1 MRIWHK
7 DLIEVLPDNLL
18 IELYQDCSQ
27 ILDNIKDYNSTG
39 DDLCDKI
46 MMYEREHF
54 YTYCIDYVL
63 AEIVKRGSMWVDITE
78 FQIKCLKYLFPTL
91 DESYHDFYLK
101 YNNGTSISHAE
112 LFEFWHS
119 PRYLQQCVLFLEE
132 MYDCDLITYT
142 DWFKIMNHVK
152 NSTTLCAETYEC
164 LFL

>member
-7 DLIEVLPDNLL
+7 DLIDVLPDNLL
-18 IELYQDCSQ
+18 VELYQDCSQ
-27 ILDNIKDYNSTG
+27 ILDNIEDFNSTG
-39 DDLCDKI
+39 ADLCDKI

-54 YTYCIDYVL
+54 YTYCVDYVL
-63 AEIVKRGSMWVDITE
+63 AEILRRGNIWVNVDE
-78 FQIKCLKYLFPTL
+78 FLVKCLNYLYPIAG
-91 DESYHDFYLK
+91 D
-101 YNNGTSISHAE
+101 SHRRANERVSHTE

-142 DWFKIMNHVK
+142 DWFRIMNHVK
-152 NSTTLCAETYEC
+152 NSTVLCAETYEC